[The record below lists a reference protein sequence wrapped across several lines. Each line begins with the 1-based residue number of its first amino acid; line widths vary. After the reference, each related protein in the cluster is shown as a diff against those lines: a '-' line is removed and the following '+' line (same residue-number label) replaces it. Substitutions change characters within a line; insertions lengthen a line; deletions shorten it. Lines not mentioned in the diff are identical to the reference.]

1 LRASKKNNLDVKS
14 YQPNKEE
21 GDTLESRSMRKR
33 TAMNAKLEARID
45 PIEPDVDIEAALL
58 RPKTKKNLTLTL
70 TIKTPKNRMRRITN
84 NQSLPTNSKF
94 QLIIFKSMLKQ

>member
-1 LRASKKNNLDVKS
+1 MRASKKNNLDVKS

-33 TAMNAKLEARID
+33 TAMNAKLEAQTD
-45 PIEPDVDIEAALL
+45 PIEPDVDIEAALF
-58 RPKTKKNLTLTL
+58 RPKTKKKLTL
-70 TIKTPKNRMRRITN
+70 TIKTLKNRMRRITN

>member
-33 TAMNAKLEARID
+33 TAMNAKLEARTD
-45 PIEPDVDIEAALL
+45 PLEPDVDIVAALL
-58 RPKTKKNLTLTL
+58 RPKTKKKLTL

>member
-21 GDTLESRSMRKR
+21 GDTLESRIMRKR
-33 TAMNAKLEARID
+33 TDMNAKLEAQTD
-45 PIEPDVDIEAALL
+45 PLEPDVDIDAALL
-58 RPKTKKNLTLTL
+58 RPKTKKKLTL
-70 TIKTPKNRMRRITN
+70 TIKTLKNRMRRITN

>member
-33 TAMNAKLEARID
+33 TAMNAKLEAQTD
-45 PIEPDVDIEAALL
+45 PLEPDGDIEAALL
-58 RPKTKKNLTLTL
+58 RPKTKKKLTL
-70 TIKTPKNRMRRITN
+70 TIKTPENRMRRITN